1 MNSLRVDM
9 AQHNERA
16 AAKPRERG
24 IRNLNP
30 NLIGNR
36 EGDGRHK
43 APTKVGDKWLVTGSI
58 GSRLW
63 NKSAIGILNEE
74 GNLLTPEEVLFC
86 HWHRHL
92 PIPNKN
98 WLEDVLKVDELLLHR
113 ASAINRIREPGDVLV
128 LVENSNLNYSPESW
142 ALRWN
147 RGEHPTKSE
156 PVSEVRW
163 VNNSSEINWT
173 SIFEWAKSVEKN
185 GRLAEILVV
194 DGEFDVTAYRLKIT
208 NPRGN
213 LNPPSKLSEDDFRII
228 LEGWEQKIPSGNG
241 FWLPITPDSMP
252 LPQLGVPQASG
263 IWLAEIEK
271 IWLDSIL
278 ETKNL
283 SEIPEIFGEL
293 LERGLWPRPGFKYG
307 CRWRVYSNEISSQH
321 APWLIVPNSE
331 SPKNWNEACL
341 AARLAAGVN
350 KSWLCAIKI
359 NEKISFIELCRWS
372 PGKA

>member
-1 MNSLRVDM
+1 M
-9 AQHNERA
+9 AQQNEKGA
-16 AAKPRERG
+16 TKPRERG

-30 NLIGNR
+30 NLIGDQ
-36 EGDGRHK
+36 EGEGRHK
-43 APTKVGDKWLVTGSI
+43 APIKSEEKWLVTGSI

-63 NKSAIGILNEE
+63 NKSAIGHLVEE

-92 PIPNKN
+92 PIPNDK
-98 WLEDVLKVDELLLHR
+98 WLDTILTKDEFLLHK
-113 ASAINRIREPGDVLV
+113 ASALNRIREPGDVLV
-128 LVENSNLNYSPESW
+128 LVENTNLNYDENSW

-147 RGEHPTKSE
+147 RGQHPTKS
-156 PVSEVRW
+156 PPLSEVRW
-163 VNNSSEINWT
+163 VNNSSEIIWKDL
-173 SIFEWAKSVEKN
+173 FDWVASVERN

-208 NPRGN
+208 EPKGN
-213 LNPPSKLSEDDFRII
+213 LNTPSKLTQDDFQKI
-228 LEGWEQKIPSGNG
+228 LIAWNQKIPSGNG
-241 FWLPITPDSMP
+241 YWLPIKPEIMP

-263 IWLAEIEK
+263 IWLEEIEK
-271 IWLDSIL
+271 IWLESKF
-278 ETKNL
+278 ETKEI
-283 SEIPEIFGEL
+283 SEIPEIYGEL

-307 CRWRVYSNEISSQH
+307 CRWRVYSDNISSQH
-321 APWLIVPNSE
+321 APWLIVPNCE

-350 KSWLCAIKI
+350 KSWLCAMKFDK
-359 NEKISFIELCRWS
+359 EISFIELCRWS